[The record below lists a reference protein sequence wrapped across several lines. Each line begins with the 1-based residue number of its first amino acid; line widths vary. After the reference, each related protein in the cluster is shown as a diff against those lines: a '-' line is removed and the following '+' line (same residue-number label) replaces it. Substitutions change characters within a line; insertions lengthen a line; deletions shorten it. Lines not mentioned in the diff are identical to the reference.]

1 MNNYVKKQTSITPD
15 ELVNGESLSVDGT
28 STEQEEEKTLKHN
41 FIEVMQML
49 YLIQKKEIKK
59 GMKLMKIKLSTIQL
73 AMKLL

>member
-41 FIEVMQML
+41 FIEVM
-49 YLIQKKEIKK
+49 
-59 GMKLMKIKLSTIQL
+59 
-73 AMKLL
+73 